1 MSNPIRSQKVLAVRA
16 VVLWAIRAISAF
28 LMVYGAFLV
37 LARVTHGII
46 LGGGWIQMTA
56 YMGVGQ
62 DHGMVRGIPM
72 VLAGVAIALLSK
84 KIARWIV
91 AVPESGCVRCAYPG
105 LGQPG
110 ICPECGYNDSETST
124 KAD

>member
-1 MSNPIRSQKVLAVRA
+1 MSNPIRSQKVLAVRG

-37 LARVTHGII
+37 LARGIFGLLHG
-46 LGGGWIQMTA
+46 WRQMTA

-62 DHGMVRGIPM
+62 DHGLVRGIPM
-72 VLAGVAIALLSK
+72 ILAGVAIALLSK

-124 KAD
+124 EAD